1 MQIPFPFRHFPLRRM
16 QDAKSAMQVPEDM
29 LQSADNVAHFAYGGI
44 QIARR
49 VMHSADNGK
58 PPLWVGF
65 S

>member
-29 LQSADNVAHFAYGGI
+29 LQSADNGRHFAWDGM

>member
-16 QDAKSAMQVPEDM
+16 QDAKSVMQTPEDM
-29 LQSADNVAHFAYGGI
+29 LQSADNGTHFAWDGM

-58 PPLWVGF
+58 PPFWVGF